1 MPCVQSDVQVVRVKT
16 ERPPPRRS
24 TRRRGTSAGEAD
36 APLAPPPAAAPAMP
50 TSAPAIPLVKPLP
63 LYNSLPLEQYL
74 DAIVDGTMSL
84 DDVLAHAMAIA
95 ATPRC

>member
-1 MPCVQSDVQVVRVKT
+1 
-16 ERPPPRRS
+16 
-24 TRRRGTSAGEAD
+24 
-36 APLAPPPAAAPAMP
+36 MP

-84 DDVLAHAMAIA
+84 DDVLAHAMALA